1 MRLGSWVFWA
11 AKPLDYYCTVVGCR
25 YPIRICPNIVS
36 GPLLYP
42 STRFGVS
49 PIGDERV
56 REGKIGLSCNGVVEV
71 TSPKG
76 TKKCLYEGFIRS
88 WEKCT

>member
-1 MRLGSWVFWA
+1 M
-11 AKPLDYYCTVVGCR
+11 YGCR

-76 TKKCLYEGFIRS
+76 TKSVYMRVSSEVGKSVLREERGNYV
-88 WEKCT
+88 